1 MGDTYTRQSS
11 YTDGDVITAA
21 HTNDEFNQLL
31 AAFAASTGHTHSG
44 DAGEGGP
51 ITKLL
56 GNTLTFGAGTAGTDI
71 TITFDGETSDGV
83 LKWMED
89 EDYFEFSDDILIA
102 STEKLQFRDT
112 AIYINSSADG
122 QLDLVAD
129 TEIQI
134 AATTVD
140 INGNVDISGTLTI
153 GSAGISEAELEILDG
168 ATVTTAE
175 LNILDGVTAT
185 TAELN
190 ILDGVTSTAAELNIL
205 DGVTSTAAELNILDG
220 VTSTAAEL
228 NILDGVT
235 STATEL
241 NLVDGSSAGTIV
253 NSKAVVYGSSG
264 EVNATTLQIAGTS
277 ITSTATELNILDGV
291 TSTAAEL
298 NILDGVTSTAA
309 ELNILDG
316 VTSTASEINLLD
328 GSNKSTSSIT
338 IADSDAFIVIDGN
351 TTKQIPASDITTYIA
366 AADISGVAAGV
377 GLSGGGTSGDVTLTL
392 DFSELSDVTPANG
405 DKLATL
411 DSDGSTEQLTTVASL
426 ATLFAGTGLS
436 ASSSVISIDA
446 AQTGI
451 TSLLATDIKIGEDDQ
466 TKIDFETADEIH
478 FYAANAEQVFVA
490 DGVFGPQTD
499 SDVDLG
505 TTGVRFKDAF
515 VDSLTVTGDISVGD
529 DLTVEG
535 GVIDLKNTG
544 SQSELRLY
552 CESSNAHYAA
562 LKAPA
567 HSDFSGNTALTLP
580 AVTDTLVGLA
590 ATQTLTNKTLTSPK
604 INENV
609 AVTATATEINL
620 LDGVTS
626 TTAELNI
633 LDGVTSTAAEL
644 NILDGVTSTAA
655 ELNILDGVTSTAA
668 ELNILD
674 GVTATT
680 AELNILDGVTSTTAE
695 LNILDGVTS
704 TAAELNLVDGITAG
718 TVSASKAVIADSN
731 KDVSGFRNVSM
742 TGDLTVAGDDITMA
756 TNTAGHLLIA
766 DGTNYNPTA
775 VTDLTSLSSIASGDQ
790 FLVVD
795 ETDGGLKRVTRS
807 VIVSGLAAGSGD
819 ALSNVSEDT
828 TPELLAPSDGLLVD
842 VANDIT
848 LDADNGNII
857 FKDGGT
863 TILNIG
869 NNSTDVEFTVSTADK
884 NFKIKG
890 TDGSSAITALDIDMA
905 LAGKATFNGDVVIGG
920 GLTVS
925 GTTTTVNSTTVNLND
940 HNIVLD
946 SGNDTSAVING
957 AGITIEGGSGD
968 DAKISYNTSG
978 PKFELLLG
986 SSHEDLQ
993 VDQLIAASLDISGNV
1008 DVDGTLETD
1017 ALSINGTTV
1026 SSTAAELNILDGV
1039 TATASELNIMDGVTS
1054 TTAELNILDGVT
1066 ASAADINLIDGITNG
1081 TVIASKAI
1089 ITDSNKDISGGR
1101 NITISGELDAAT
1113 LDISGNADIDGT
1125 LETDALSI
1133 NGTTVT
1139 STAAELNILDGVTS
1153 TTAELNLL
1161 DGSTAGTVVASKAVV
1176 VDSNKD
1182 IASFRN
1188 VTLTGELDAATLD
1201 ISGNADI
1208 DGTLEAD
1215 AITVG
1220 GTALNTVIAGVT
1232 VTDATNAA
1240 HVLVTDNEST
1250 NENNLITFVEGATS
1264 STGNV
1269 GLEMDGNLTYNPS
1282 TGRLTATQLAG
1293 TLQTAAQTNITSLGT
1308 LTSLTVDDITID
1320 GSTISDSGNIT
1331 IDSGADIILDAA
1343 GNDFRFKVAGTE
1355 FFRVASSSQDVILRP
1370 VVDAKDII
1378 FQQRDGTEVARVE
1391 DNGTFNVV
1399 TDKLAI
1405 NGTAITSTAAELN
1418 ILDGVTSTT
1427 AELNILDGA
1436 TVVVG
1441 EINALDLGSTAV
1453 GTAIASKAVILDS
1466 NKDYT
1471 GIRNFT
1477 ITGEL
1482 DAATLDISGDADID
1496 GTLEADAITVNGTAL
1511 DEFISDTT
1519 GAMFSSNTET
1529 GVTVTYQDS
1538 DNTIDVA
1545 IDAAQT
1551 TITSLLATDIKI
1563 GEDDQTKIDFETAD
1577 EIHFYAA
1584 NAEQVFVS
1592 DGVFGPQ
1599 TDSDVDLGTTGARF
1613 KDAYVDSVTVTGDVA
1628 IGDDVTVTGR
1638 ASGTVTTNTN
1648 GQMDLAVSNYF
1659 NYTPSADDE
1668 IELDNF
1674 KAGQSGTIFLDNSG
1688 GHAITV
1694 DHTILINATQLTA
1707 IQTAGKYM
1715 LSYFCTVDQ
1724 PNATLSNSANADKII
1739 MSVSGALT

>member
-552 CESSNAHYAA
+552 CEFSNAHYAA

-567 HSDFSGNTALTLP
+567 HSDFSGNTELTLP

-1599 TDSDVDLGTTGARF
+1599 TDSDVDLGTTGVRF